1 MQAPE
6 FLFQIANLLKIIE
19 DQTEGHSYKQLA
31 DFCQDQTGKIY
42 LLKFVQNAGGVLFNL
57 LYLFIN
63 SRSPNWH
70 ESCFLILWLKCP
82 PAPALCRRLRMPNRN
97 KSTPIVTRGSVHV
110 RSVFDFNRRR

>member
-42 LLKFVQNAGGVLFNL
+42 LLKFVQNAGGFLFNL
-57 LYLFIN
+57 L
-63 SRSPNWH
+63 
-70 ESCFLILWLKCP
+70 
-82 PAPALCRRLRMPNRN
+82 
-97 KSTPIVTRGSVHV
+97 
-110 RSVFDFNRRR
+110 